1 MPTTRASEAII
12 LLGAAMRRVLEQAGA
27 PRSILAGWPDGGD
40 VAARAPS
47 LLPVLRF
54 LPHTMAATAPE
65 TDALAAQLIAEVA
78 GLAWEQ
84 SFAAGEASP
93 AFLAN
98 YGWTE
103 IIGPTAP
110 LRAGRLSAGF
120 LLLGPRVAFP
130 LHRHPAEEVYVPLS
144 GTAYWRRG
152 RRPFAPARPGQII
165 HHSPWLPHA
174 MRTSD
179 APLLAMYVWR
189 GDDFTQPPMLG

>member
-1 MPTTRASEAII
+1 MPATRASDAIV
-12 LLGAAMRRVLEQAGA
+12 LLGAAMRRLLEALGA
-27 PRSILAGWPDGGD
+27 PRAILAGWPDC
-40 VAARAPS
+40 VEAVPCAPL

-54 LPHTMAATAPE
+54 LPQTMLATVPE
-65 TDALAAQLIAEVA
+65 TDALAAQLIADVA
-78 GLAWEQ
+78 GLAWAQ
-84 SFAAGEASP
+84 SFASGEASP

-103 IIGPTAP
+103 IIGPRAP
-110 LRAGRLSAGF
+110 LRAARLSAGF

-144 GTAYWRRG
+144 GTAVWRRG
-152 RRPFAPARPGQII
+152 RRPFGPVPPGRII

-179 APLLAMYVWR
+179 EPLLAMYVWR
-189 GDDFTQPPMLG
+189 GDDFTEAPMLG